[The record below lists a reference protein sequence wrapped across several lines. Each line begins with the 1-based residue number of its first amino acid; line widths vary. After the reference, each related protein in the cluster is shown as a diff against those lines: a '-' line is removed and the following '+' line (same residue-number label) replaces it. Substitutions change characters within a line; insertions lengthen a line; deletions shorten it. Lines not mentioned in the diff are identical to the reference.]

1 MLNCPQKVGH
11 NLKGMKY
18 KKRSFKERLAI
29 CQMLADGASMVMVEK
44 VSGVSQMLL
53 KEWYL
58 KYQIHGEYGL
68 HSHSRKSYSDA
79 EKEALVLEFQNKDV
93 SLLHFCIERHISH
106 TQFRK
111 WCKAYTG
118 ADDYSKHVSQ
128 VSSIPQE
135 MKPPI
140 PEEYKQLSQEELLE
154 ELAYLR
160 AENALLKKV
169 KALMDEK
176 RARQLKNGRKPSSR

>member
-1 MLNCPQKVGH
+1 
-11 NLKGMKY
+11 MKY
-18 KKRSFKERLAI
+18 KNRPFKERLAI
-29 CQMLADGASMVMVEK
+29 CQMLADGASVVMVEK
-44 VSGVSQMLL
+44 VSGVNRALL

-68 HSHSRKSYSDA
+68 HSHSHKSYSDA
-79 EKEALVLEFQNKDV
+79 EKESLVLEFQNKDLP
-93 SLLHFCIERHISH
+93 LLRFCIERQISH

-118 ADDYSKHVSQ
+118 ADHYCKHVSQ
-128 VSSIPQE
+128 VPSNPPE

-140 PEEYKQLSQEELLE
+140 PEEDKHLSQDELLE

-176 RARQLKNGRKPSSR
+176 RAHPLKNGRKPSSR

>member
-1 MLNCPQKVGH
+1 
-11 NLKGMKY
+11 MKY

-44 VSGVSQMLL
+44 VSGVSQVLL

-118 ADDYSKHVSQ
+118 ADDYCKHVSQ

>member
-1 MLNCPQKVGH
+1 ML
-11 NLKGMKY
+11 
-18 KKRSFKERLAI
+18 SA
-29 CQMLADGASMVMVEK
+29 GASMVSVEQ
-44 VSGVSQMLL
+44 VTGVNQTLL

-58 KYQIHGEYGL
+58 KYQIHGEYGIYK
-68 HSHSRKSYSDA
+68 HSHKSYSDE
-79 EKEALVLEFQNKDV
+79 EKASLVQEFQNKSV
-93 SLLHFCIERHISH
+93 PLLRFCIERQISH

-111 WCKAYTG
+111 WCKAYAG
-118 ADDYSKHVSQ
+118 GEYYSTKVSQ
-128 VSSIPQE
+128 TSRIPPT

-140 PEEYKQLSQEELLE
+140 PEEYRQLSQEELLE

-169 KALMDEK
+169 KALMEEK

>member
-1 MLNCPQKVGH
+1 
-11 NLKGMKY
+11 MKY
-18 KKRSFKERLAI
+18 KKRTFKERLAI

-44 VSGVSQMLL
+44 VSGVNQALL

-68 HSHSRKSYSDA
+68 HSRSHKSYSDA
-79 EKEALVLEFQNKDV
+79 EKESFVLEFQNKDV
-93 SLLHFCIERHISH
+93 SLLRFCIERQISH

-111 WCKAYTG
+111 WCKAYSG
-118 ADDYSKHVSQ
+118 AGYYSKHVSQ
-128 VSSIPQE
+128 VPFNPLE
-135 MKPPI
+135 MKSPI
-140 PEEYKQLSQEELLE
+140 PEEYKHLSQDELLE

>member
-1 MLNCPQKVGH
+1 
-11 NLKGMKY
+11 MKY
-18 KKRSFKERLAI
+18 KNRSFKERLAI
-29 CQMLADGASMVMVEK
+29 CQMLADGASVVMVEK
-44 VSGVSQMLL
+44 VSGVNRALL

-68 HSHSRKSYSDA
+68 HSHSHKSYSDA
-79 EKEALVLEFQNKDV
+79 EKESLVLEFQNKDLP
-93 SLLHFCIERHISH
+93 LLRFCIERQISH

-118 ADDYSKHVSQ
+118 ADHYCKHVSQ
-128 VSSIPQE
+128 VPSSPPE

-140 PEEYKQLSQEELLE
+140 PEEYKHLSQDELLE

-169 KALMDEK
+169 KALTDEK
-176 RARQLKNGRKPSSR
+176 RAHQLKNGRKPSSR

>member
-1 MLNCPQKVGH
+1 MN
-11 NLKGMKY
+11 Y
-18 KKRSFKERLAI
+18 KKRSFEERLAI
-29 CQMLADGASMVMVEK
+29 CQMLADGASMVTVEK
-44 VSGVSQMLL
+44 VTGVAQMLL

-58 KYQIHGEYGL
+58 KYQIHGEYGIYY
-68 HSHSRKSYSDA
+68 HSHKSYSEE
-79 EKEALVLEFQNKDV
+79 EKASLVMEFQKKDV
-93 SLLHFCIERHISH
+93 PLLRFCVERRISH

-118 ADDYSKHVSQ
+118 AACYSKNESQ
-128 VSSIPQE
+128 QSLIPAD

-140 PEEYKQLSQEELLE
+140 NDDDRQLSREELME

-169 KALMDEK
+169 KALMEEK
-176 RARQLKNGRKPSSR
+176 RARRQRNGRKPSSR